1 MRPTTL
7 RSQLLSITGSSL
19 FLFALCA
26 GAAAWI
32 VVHQKVSSADDAM
45 AWVAALCVLASFSL
59 PFLLVVREARR
70 LSASVAALDSLAK
83 ALAGGAAAEA
93 PQGLCATELVEAAGK
108 LAHAANAARSRELAL
123 RSADRVKDEFLAML
137 AHELRNPLSV
147 LWAAVS
153 VLRQG
158 AKQPEVLR
166 AAQLIDRQVGQMTH
180 LIEDLLDVARVTRG
194 KASLRREPLD
204 LAKIVEKA
212 VSEMQLA
219 GRLAGHAVRLDLAP
233 AWVRAD
239 GARMQQVVANLLGNA
254 VKYTPAGGSIVI
266 TLRRDPDE
274 AILRVQD
281 SGAGMSP
288 ELAARVFDLFVQGE
302 GGERR
307 GGGLGIGLAL
317 VRHLAELHGGKVFAA
332 SSGAGQGSVFT
343 VVLPAIEAQA
353 AIAAPVE
360 AAPHAPRRILLVE
373 DNADARNTLFAAL
386 ELQGHRVY
394 EAADGRA
401 GMRALEAV
409 KPDVAIVDIGLPD
422 LPGYEIASALRE
434 NPARE
439 AMVLIALT
447 GLDGPETSRR
457 ALAAGFD
464 DCVTKPIAPE
474 RLLRLVDAAF
484 VTKARRAIE
493 PRPPS

>member
-1 MRPTTL
+1 
-7 RSQLLSITGSSL
+7 
-19 FLFALCA
+19 
-26 GAAAWI
+26 
-32 VVHQKVSSADDAM
+32 
-45 AWVAALCVLASFSL
+45 
-59 PFLLVVREARR
+59 
-70 LSASVAALDSLAK
+70 
-83 ALAGGAAAEA
+83 
-93 PQGLCATELVEAAGK
+93 
-108 LAHAANAARSRELAL
+108 
-123 RSADRVKDEFLAML
+123 
-137 AHELRNPLSV
+137 
-147 LWAAVS
+147 
-153 VLRQG
+153 
-158 AKQPEVLR
+158 
-166 AAQLIDRQVGQMTH
+166 
-180 LIEDLLDVARVTRG
+180 
-194 KASLRREPLD
+194 
-204 LAKIVEKA
+204 
-212 VSEMQLA
+212 
-219 GRLAGHAVRLDLAP
+219 
-233 AWVRAD
+233 
-239 GARMQQVVANLLGNA
+239 
-254 VKYTPAGGSIVI
+254 
-266 TLRRDPDE
+266 
-274 AILRVQD
+274 
-281 SGAGMSP
+281 MSP

-307 GGGLGIGLAL
+307 GGGLGIGLTL